1 MSPRDGAVQPLGQL
15 PVHGRPHAEILDEL
29 ASFRE
34 GDARWKDGRVF
45 SLVYHAGD
53 AFSDFLKR
61 AHNTFF
67 SENALNPMA
76 FPSLRRMERD
86 VVRMTASML
95 HGGPDVVGT
104 MTSGGTESILLAVK
118 TYRDRARERRGRRLR
133 RPNMVL
139 PRTAHVAF
147 DKAAHYFDVEPRFA
161 PVTASYRADVD
172 AMRALCDRDTVMLV
186 ASAPQYPHGVV
197 DPVDLVAEI
206 ARERDIP
213 LHVDACVGGFVL
225 PWVERLG
232 HPLPRW
238 DFRVDGVTS
247 ISADVHKYGFAAKG
261 ASVVL
266 YRSMDLLRHQFFVA
280 TDWPGGIYASPTMPG
295 TRSGGA
301 IAAAWAAMLAMGEEG
316 YLDHTRRA
324 LEAARIVREGVTAR
338 GDLAVVGDPHATI
351 LAWTT
356 RDPRTSVYAIA
367 DRLEARGWSLDRQQ
381 RPPCVHHTFTSNH
394 LPIAATFVADL
405 GAACDEV
412 AADPGLAASGQ
423 APMYGLMAKVPL
435 RGMVKGSVLKVME
448 ALYGPSGE
456 APDLSKLPDDAGLVD
471 RLVHRFGA
479 PAVEALGRAEALRDS
494 LRDKLRGPR

>member
-1 MSPRDGAVQPLGQL
+1 VTDAREIPARGRDREQL
-15 PVHGRPHAEILDEL
+15 LAEL
-29 ASFRE
+29 AAMRD
-34 GDARWKDGRVF
+34 GDARWKEGRVF

-53 AFSDFLKR
+53 EFSDFLKR

-86 VVRMTASML
+86 VVRMTATML
-95 HGGPDVVGT
+95 RGNADVVGT

-118 TYRDRARERRGRRLR
+118 TYRDRARAQRGRRLR
-133 RPNMVL
+133 RANMVL

-161 PVTASYRADVD
+161 PVDARFRVDVD
-172 AMRALCDRDTVMLV
+172 AVRRLVDKDTVMLV

-197 DPVDLVAEI
+197 DPVDRVAEI
-206 ARERDIP
+206 ALERGVP
-213 LHVDACVGGFVL
+213 LHVDACIGGFVL

-238 DFRVDGVTS
+238 DFRVEGVTS

-266 YRSMDLLRHQFFVA
+266 YRSMDFLRHQFFVA

-301 IAAAWAAMLAMGEEG
+301 IAAAWAAMNAMGEEG

-324 LEAARIVREGVTAR
+324 LEAMQIVKSAVEQRE
-338 GDLAVVGDPHATI
+338 DLQVLGDPHATI
-351 LAWTT
+351 LAWAT

-381 RPPCVHHTFTSNH
+381 RPACVHHTFTSNH
-394 LPIAATFVADL
+394 LPIAGTFVSDL
-405 GAACDEV
+405 AAACDEV
-412 AADPGLAASGQ
+412 AADPALAASGQ

-435 RGMVKGSVLKVME
+435 RGMVKTSVLKVME
-448 ALYGPSGE
+448 ALHGPTGE
-456 APDLSKLPDDAGLVD
+456 APDLTRLPGDAGVVD

-479 PAVEALGRAEALRDS
+479 PAVEAIGRLEAMRDAVKD
-494 LRDKLRGPR
+494 RLRGRR

>member
-1 MSPRDGAVQPLGQL
+1 MTGSPEIPPQ
-15 PVHGRPHAEILDEL
+15 GRNQDEL
-29 ASFRE
+29 LAELESMRD

-53 AFSDFLKR
+53 EFSDFLKR

-95 HGGPDVVGT
+95 RGGPDVVGT

-118 TYRDRARERRGRRLR
+118 TYRDRARARRGHRAKRA
-133 RPNMVL
+133 NMVL

-161 PVTASYRADVD
+161 PVDSRFRADVD

-186 ASAPQYPHGVV
+186 GSAPQYPHGVV
-197 DPVDLVAEI
+197 DPIDSIAEL
-206 ARERDIP
+206 AQGRGLP
-213 LHVDACVGGFVL
+213 LHVDACIGGFVL

-238 DFRVDGVTS
+238 DFRVEGVTS

-261 ASVVL
+261 ASTIL
-266 YRSMDLLRHQFFVA
+266 YRSMDYLRHQFFVA
-280 TDWPGGIYASPTMPG
+280 TDWPGGIYASATMPG
-295 TRSGGA
+295 TRSGGV
-301 IAAAWAAMLAMGEEG
+301 IAAAWAAMNAMGEEG

-324 LEAARIVREGVTAR
+324 LEAMQIVRDAVAAR
-338 GDLAVVGDPHATI
+338 GDLYVLGDPHATI

-367 DRLEARGWSLDRQQ
+367 DRLETRGWSLDRQQ
-381 RPPCVHHTFTSNH
+381 RPACVHHTFTSNH
-394 LPIAATFVADL
+394 LPIAQTFVADL
-405 GAACDEV
+405 ATSCDEV
-412 AADPGLAASGQ
+412 AADPSLAASGQ

-435 RGMVKGSVLKVME
+435 RGMVKSSVLKVME
-448 ALYGPSGE
+448 ALHGPTGE
-456 APDLSKLPDDAGLVD
+456 PPDLTRLPADAGVVD

-479 PAVEALGRAEALRDS
+479 PAVEAMGRVEALRDAV
-494 LRDKLRGPR
+494 RDRLRGRH

>member
-1 MSPRDGAVQPLGQL
+1 VAQIPAR
-15 PVHGRPHAEILDEL
+15 GRPHDEL
-29 ASFRE
+29 LEELAAMRD

-86 VVRMTASML
+86 VVKMTASLL

-118 TYRDRARERRGRRLR
+118 TYRDLARARRGARLR

-161 PVTASYRADVD
+161 PVTSSFRADVE
-172 AMRALCDRDTVMLV
+172 AMRRLVDRDTVMLV

-197 DPVDLVAEI
+197 DPVDLVAEV
-206 ARERDIP
+206 ARDRDIP

-266 YRSMDLLRHQFFVA
+266 YRSMDILRHQFFVA

-301 IAAAWAAMLAMGEEG
+301 IAAAWAALQAMGEDG

-324 LEAARIVREGVTAR
+324 LEAARIVREGIAAR
-338 GDLAVVGDPHATI
+338 GDLTVLGDPHATI
-351 LAWTT
+351 LAWTA
-356 RDPRTSVYAIA
+356 RDPRTNVYAVA
-367 DRLEARGWSLDRQQ
+367 DRLAARGWSLDRQQ
-381 RPPCVHHTFTSNH
+381 RPASIHHTFTSNH
-394 LPIAATFVADL
+394 LPVASAFVADL

-412 AADPGLAASGQ
+412 AADPGLAASGE

-448 ALYGPSGE
+448 SLYGPSGD
-456 APDLSKLPDDAGLVD
+456 APDLTRLPEGASVVD

-479 PAVEALGRAEALRDS
+479 PAVDALGRLEALRDGV
-494 LRDKLRGPR
+494 RDRLRGAR